1 MKNLEEIL
9 VSLSILIKDA
19 IKRINSDGI
28 QKTLIIGQKNVWLV
42 TWQMGVFDE
51 QFLRRFL

>member
-9 VSLSILIKDA
+9 ASLSILIKDA

-42 TWQMGVFDE
+42 T
-51 QFLRRFL
+51 